1 MTMSMSKIIVLS
13 SQEVENLP
21 ACLIDLAILFQL
33 IKFEI
38 KFRDQNC
45 HDSLGHYD
53 HNANYYDHADHANRD
68 DRADEDD
75 AKIKWQQLKMSSER
89 RERRPRRG
97 LGKPTVTKLFFGDS
111 LNCPCFSG
119 CFANSWHKV
128 LDWK

>member
-13 SQEVENLP
+13 SQEVKNLP

-53 HNANYYDHADHANRD
+53 HNANYYDHADHADRD
-68 DRADEDD
+68 DRADEDA

-89 RERRPRRG
+89 RERG
-97 LGKPTVTKLFFGDS
+97 GQGE
-111 LNCPCFSG
+111 
-119 CFANSWHKV
+119 A
-128 LDWK
+128 